1 MVGHHLKLEYFDLR
15 MVGWYVPPFISDGAA
30 QRGQFY
36 TGVVAVAID
45 TAKQVLASFNSK
57 RHHVNSTPGVVVSH
71 KAPFHRWYLFA
82 GKGFS
87 LLVGVLVHICKDN
100 YISSYLQLFRTFFT

>member
-1 MVGHHLKLEYFDLR
+1 
-15 MVGWYVPPFISDGAA
+15 
-30 QRGQFY
+30 
-36 TGVVAVAID
+36 
-45 TAKQVLASFNSK
+45 
-57 RHHVNSTPGVVVSH
+57 VSH

-100 YISSYLQLFRTFFT
+100 YISSYLQLFRTFFHPKSLYSTRFCIENKKEKRVSLLYFARLFFDLKVQSDKSITYL